1 MKKLFMY
8 ACLTVFAF
16 DVAAPAF
23 ADETTAEETT
33 IAPEGL
39 KEGLK
44 NGDQK
49 STATSR
55 KSGKKRLKDGLKN
68 GHKKSQTAD
77 E

>member
-39 KEGLK
+39 KDGLK
-44 NGDQK
+44 N
-49 STATSR
+49 
-55 KSGKKRLKDGLKN
+55 GLKN

>member
-1 MKKLFMY
+1 MKKLLMR

-16 DVAAPAF
+16 GVAAPAF

-33 IAPEGL
+33 IAAEGL
-39 KEGLK
+39 KDGM
-44 NGDQK
+44 
-49 STATSR
+49 
-55 KSGKKRLKDGLKN
+55 KDGLKN